1 MNPINL
7 LIKFIDGTSREVT
20 AVVAD
25 LMAFE
30 EKFDK
35 SVADFQKG
43 VRLSWLVFI
52 AWKAETRTKQTALEF
67 EAYSE
72 LISAIEVPEAKK

>member
-7 LIKFIDGTSREVT
+7 LITFTSGESREVQ
-20 AVVAD
+20 AIVSD

-30 EKFDK
+30 DKFDK
-35 SVADFQKG
+35 SVADFAKG

-52 AWKAETRTKQTALEF
+52 AWKAETRTKATSLEF
-67 EAYSE
+67 DAYADQ
-72 LISAIEVPEAKK
+72 ISAVEVPDQKK

>member
-20 AVVAD
+20 AIVSD

-35 SVADFQKG
+35 SVADFSKG

-52 AWKAETRTKQTALEF
+52 AWKAETRTKATSLEF
-67 EAYSE
+67 EAYADT
-72 LISAIEVPEAKK
+72 ISAVEVPEVKK

>member
-20 AVVAD
+20 AIVSD

-30 EKFDK
+30 DKFDK
-35 SVADFQKG
+35 SVADFSKT

-52 AWKAETRTKQTALEF
+52 AHHAETRTKATSLEF
-67 EAYSE
+67 EAYADT
-72 LISAIEVPEAKK
+72 ISAVEVPEVKK

>member
-7 LIKFIDGTSREVT
+7 LIKFTDGSSREVT
-20 AVVAD
+20 AIVSD

-30 EKFDK
+30 DKFDK
-35 SVADFQKG
+35 SVSDFAKG

-52 AWKAETRTKQTALEF
+52 AWKAEMRTKATSLDF
-67 EAYSE
+67 DAYADT
-72 LISAIEVPEAKK
+72 ISAVEVPEVKK

>member
-7 LIKFIDGTSREVT
+7 LITFVDGTNREVT
-20 AVVAD
+20 AIISD

-30 EKFDK
+30 DKFDK
-35 SVADFQKG
+35 SVADFAKG

-52 AWKAETRTKQTALEF
+52 SWTAETRTKATSLEF
-67 EAYSE
+67 DAYADT
-72 LISAIEVPEAKK
+72 ISAVEVPEVKK

>member
-7 LIKFIDGTSREVT
+7 LITFTSGESREVQ
-20 AVVAD
+20 AIVSD

-30 EKFDK
+30 DKFDK
-35 SVADFQKG
+35 SVADFAKG

-52 AWKAETRTKQTALEF
+52 AWKAETRTKATSLEF
-67 EAYSE
+67 DAYAE
-72 LISAIEVPEAKK
+72 TISAVEVPEVKK

>member
-7 LIKFIDGTSREVT
+7 LIKFVDGSSREVQ
-20 AVVAD
+20 AIVSD

-30 EKFDK
+30 DRFDK

-52 AWKAETRTKQTALEF
+52 AWKAETRTKQTTLEF
-67 EAYSE
+67 EAYAE
-72 LISAIEVPEAKK
+72 LISAIEVPEVKK

>member
-7 LIKFIDGTSREVT
+7 LITFTDGTSREVT
-20 AVVAD
+20 AIVSD

-30 EKFDK
+30 ERYDT
-35 SVADFQKG
+35 SVASFASG

-52 AWKAETRTKQTALEF
+52 AWKAETRTKATALDF
-67 EAYSE
+67 EAYADT
-72 LISAIEVPEAKK
+72 ISAVEVPEVKK

>member
-7 LIKFIDGTSREVT
+7 LVKFTDGKSREVC
-20 AVVAD
+20 AIVSD

-30 EKFDK
+30 DRYDT
-35 SVADFQKG
+35 SVASFASG

-52 AWKAETRTKQTALEF
+52 AWKAETRTKATTLDF
-67 EAYSE
+67 EAYAE
-72 LISAIEVPEAKK
+72 LISAIEVPDQKK

>member
-7 LIKFIDGTSREVT
+7 LITFSDGTSREVT

-30 EKFDK
+30 DRYDT
-35 SVADFQKG
+35 SVASFASG

-67 EAYSE
+67 EAYAE
-72 LISAIEVPEAKK
+72 TISGVEVPDQKK

>member
-7 LIKFIDGTSREVT
+7 LIKFVDGESREVT
-20 AVVAD
+20 AIVSD

-30 EKFDK
+30 DKFDK
-35 SVADFQKG
+35 SVADFAKG

-52 AWKAETRTKQTALEF
+52 SWTAETRTKATSLEF
-67 EAYSE
+67 EAYADT
-72 LISAIEVPEAKK
+72 ISAVEVPEVKK

>member
-35 SVADFQKG
+35 SVSDFQKG

-52 AWKAETRTKQTALEF
+52 AWKAETRTKATTLDF
-67 EAYSE
+67 EAYAE
-72 LISAIEVPEAKK
+72 LISAIEVPDQKK

>member
-7 LIKFIDGTSREVT
+7 LIRFLDGSSREVT
-20 AVVAD
+20 AVVSD

-52 AWKAETRTKQTALEF
+52 AWKAETRTKATGLEF
-67 EAYSE
+67 EAYADT
-72 LISAIEVPEAKK
+72 ISGVEVPAVKK

>member
-7 LIKFIDGTSREVT
+7 LITFTSGESREVQ
-20 AVVAD
+20 AIVSD

-30 EKFDK
+30 DKFDK
-35 SVADFQKG
+35 SVADFAKG

-52 AWKAETRTKQTALEF
+52 AWKAETRTKATSLEF
-67 EAYSE
+67 DAYADT
-72 LISAIEVPEAKK
+72 ISAVEVPEVKK

>member
-20 AVVAD
+20 AIVSD

-35 SVADFQKG
+35 SVADFSKG

-52 AWKAETRTKQTALEF
+52 AWKAETRTKATSLDF
-67 EAYSE
+67 EAYADT
-72 LISAIEVPEAKK
+72 ISAVEVPEVKK

>member
-7 LIKFIDGTSREVT
+7 LITFIDGTSREVT
-20 AVVAD
+20 AIISD

-30 EKFDK
+30 DKFDK

-52 AWKAETRTKQTALEF
+52 SWTAETRTKATTLEF
-67 EAYSE
+67 DAYADT
-72 LISAIEVPEAKK
+72 ISAVEVPDQKK